1 MQSPNQFIVAPTN
14 NRRYDNIKT
23 IEGLE
28 IILDTSEESAS
39 FSNREAV
46 VLSIPINYDGP
57 IEEGDSLLVQSQCF

>member
-1 MQSPNQFIVAPTN
+1 MQSPNQFIVTPSN

-39 FSNREAV
+39 F
-46 VLSIPINYDGP
+46 
-57 IEEGDSLLVQSQCF
+57 